1 VLTGDPFLDLMI
13 ASAAGS
19 LVAIAA
25 VAALFCQGKARED
38 DLERRLIR
46 ILTIA
51 QLRGPGA
58 LDDVARLAREG
69 LQ

>member
-1 VLTGDPFLDLMI
+1 MPHSLTCR
-13 ASAAGS
+13 S
-19 LVAIAA
+19 LARSA
-25 VAALFCQGKARED
+25 VASQYCHGKTRED

-46 ILTIA
+46 ILTMA